1 MMRYLRDF
9 VSKMLLVQVAGVVG
23 LLIAGWL
30 LTIIQRDTFCPQQNF
45 FTYQIEHLDRTPA
58 WFVFVML
65 QMAVNGFW
73 MFKLAVLEGGFATPF
88 RGPYG
93 NWGVEVPINYLRI
106 FAVNLVVIPA
116 SLFLFMLIRNTNW

>member
-1 MMRYLRDF
+1 MTYLRDF
-9 VSKMLLVQVAGVVG
+9 VKKMLIVQVAGLAG
-23 LLIAGWL
+23 MLISGWI
-30 LTIIQRDTFCPQQNF
+30 LTLIQMDSMCSQQNF

-58 WFVFVML
+58 WFVFVMI

-73 MFKLAVLEGGFATPF
+73 MFKLAIIQGGLNTPV

-93 NWGVEVPINYLRI
+93 YWGIEVPINYLKV

-116 SLFLFMLIRNTNW
+116 SLFLFMVIRHANW